1 MKSKTNNRVYILII
15 IFLVIINL
23 YLLMMKSAAEDN
35 LKTAKRINSFNVK
48 QIEMI
53 DYIGKHIRGISD
65 YSNLILENEE
75 LLRDD
80 KSLSDNGLDHFLD
93 YKENHCS
100 ITILDDFTVYYEYI
114 CDYDKNR
121 KYSFYYV
128 SEINDENA
136 QYINNCIS
144 INDNIFV
151 KPHDIVFVMWEE

>member
-1 MKSKTNNRVYILII
+1 MKSKTNNRVYVLII

-23 YLLMMKSAAEDN
+23 YLLVCKLTAEDN

-53 DYIGKHIRGISD
+53 DYIGKHIQGISD

-80 KSLSDNGLDHFLD
+80 KSLSDNDLNYFLD

-100 ITILDDFTVYYEYI
+100 MAILDDFTVYYEYI
-114 CDYDKNR
+114 CDYDNNR
-121 KYSFYYV
+121 MYSFYYV
-128 SEINDENA
+128 SEINDVNVH
-136 QYINNCIS
+136 YINNCIS

-151 KPHDIVFVMWEE
+151 KPHEVALVEWEG